1 MRIISR
7 RALREYW
14 SKHPD
19 AVRPLQA
26 WYNYVKRAEWKTPS
40 DVKNAY
46 RNASFLANNRVVFNI
61 KGNIYRLVV
70 TIRYQYSI
78 VYIRFIGTH
87 EEYNKIDSTTV

>member
-7 RALREYW
+7 RALMEYW

-19 AVRPLQA
+19 AESPLQA

-46 RNASFLANNRVVFNI
+46 
-61 KGNIYRLVV
+61 
-70 TIRYQYSI
+70 
-78 VYIRFIGTH
+78 
-87 EEYNKIDSTTV
+87 